1 MSEAIVSPFS
11 STFTPSL
18 TVPFRSLLSRKVK
31 GLVDLGGS
39 GKQQTNVSPAP
50 LRAGERPNAVTV
62 DSASAVAPWRDA
74 VGGAKEEE
82 VSHSRLSSSAKPAS
96 WGEKLMREDA
106 TQIDGGGHAEDER
119 LVARAQ
125 KGDASAFDQLVGR
138 HTARLY
144 GLVYHMT
151 GNHEDTNDL
160 LQDVWTKVFRSL
172 AGFRGASRFTTWIH
186 SIAVNM
192 TINFLKRRGRRQTV
206 SLDAS
211 AEEGGASDALEN
223 MLVSPHTPRTQ
234 AGIAELQ
241 GRLTEALGRLS
252 AEHRAV
258 VTMFDIQGMAHAE
271 IGKILGVSEGT
282 VRSRLFYAHR
292 QLQGFLSDLHMEG
305 AAV

>member
-1 MSEAIVSPFS
+1 V
-11 STFTPSL
+11 
-18 TVPFRSLLSRKVK
+18 
-31 GLVDLGGS
+31 
-39 GKQQTNVSPAP
+39 
-50 LRAGERPNAVTV
+50 
-62 DSASAVAPWRDA
+62 
-74 VGGAKEEE
+74 AKEAEF
-82 VSHSRLSSSAKPAS
+82 SHSRLHYGGKPVSSE
-96 WGEKLMREDA
+96 EKLMPEEA
-106 TQIDGGGHAEDER
+106 TQIDAGAHAEDER

-125 KGDASAFDQLVGR
+125 EGDALAFDQLVGR

-160 LQDVWTKVFRSL
+160 LQEVWTKAFRSL

-192 TINFLKRRGRRQTV
+192 TINFLKRRNRRQTV

-211 AEEGGASDALEN
+211 QEEGGASDSVESL
-223 MLVSPHTPRTQ
+223 LVSPHTPRTQ
-234 AGIAELQ
+234 AGITELQ
-241 GRLTEALGRLS
+241 RRLTEALGRLS

-271 IGKILGVSEGT
+271 IGRILGVSEGT

-292 QLQGFLSDLHMEG
+292 QLQGFLSDLHMEV
-305 AAV
+305 AVL

>member
-1 MSEAIVSPFS
+1 
-11 STFTPSL
+11 
-18 TVPFRSLLSRKVK
+18 
-31 GLVDLGGS
+31 
-39 GKQQTNVSPAP
+39 
-50 LRAGERPNAVTV
+50 
-62 DSASAVAPWRDA
+62 
-74 VGGAKEEE
+74 
-82 VSHSRLSSSAKPAS
+82 
-96 WGEKLMREDA
+96 MREDT
-106 TQIDGGGHAEDER
+106 TQIEAGGHAEDER

-160 LQDVWTKVFRSL
+160 LQEVWTKVFRSL

-192 TINFLKRRGRRQTV
+192 TINFLKRRSRRQTV
-206 SLDAS
+206 SLDATV
-211 AEEGGASDALEN
+211 EEGGAPEALEN
-223 MLVSPHTPRTQ
+223 LLVSPHTPRTQ

-252 AEHRAV
+252 TEHRAV

>member
-1 MSEAIVSPFS
+1 MSEAIGSPFS
-11 STFTPSL
+11 NAFTPSL
-18 TVPFRSLLSRKVK
+18 
-31 GLVDLGGS
+31 
-39 GKQQTNVSPAP
+39 PAP
-50 LRAGERPNAVTV
+50 LRSLLFGNGDGLGCLGKQEAAVPEASPWRVERTNAFDSPAAGVPWLEPA
-62 DSASAVAPWRDA
+62 AVAK
-74 VGGAKEEE
+74 GGAL
-82 VSHSRLSSSAKPAS
+82 SHSRLSSGGKPAS
-96 WGEKLMREDA
+96 PEEKLMREDT
-106 TQIDGGGHAEDER
+106 TQIEAGGHAEDER

-125 KGDASAFDQLVGR
+125 KGDALAFDQLVGR

-144 GLVYHMT
+144 GLIYHMS

-160 LQDVWTKVFRSL
+160 LQEVWTKVFRSL

-192 TINFLKRRGRRQTV
+192 TINFLKRRSRRQTV

-211 AEEGGASDALEN
+211 VEEGGAPDALEN
-223 MLVSPHTPRTQ
+223 LLVSPHTPRTQ

-241 GRLTEALGRLS
+241 GRLTEALGKLS

-305 AAV
+305 AGV